1 MAISMLLRFWG
12 EYKAKPVNGQ
22 FKAVWPDKFTANRN
36 GANSI
41 LQEIL
46 VDPLD
51 VKYLNIATMSE
62 PNLDS
67 EHKENSLGPLQN
79 EGQ

>member
-1 MAISMLLRFWG
+1 MVISMLVRCWG
-12 EYKAKPVNGQ
+12 EHKEKPVNGQ
-22 FKAVWPDKFTANRN
+22 FKAVWPDKFTANRS
-36 GANSI
+36 ANSI

-62 PNLDS
+62 PNLGSD
-67 EHKENSLGPLQN
+67 HKENSLDPLPN
-79 EGQ
+79 EEQ